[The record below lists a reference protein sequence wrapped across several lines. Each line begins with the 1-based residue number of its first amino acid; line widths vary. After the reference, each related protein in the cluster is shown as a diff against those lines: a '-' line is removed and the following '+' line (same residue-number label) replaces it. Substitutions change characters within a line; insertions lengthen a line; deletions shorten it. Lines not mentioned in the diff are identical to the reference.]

1 MISRIR
7 GRGIVISPRGREHLI
22 LHISCWGHG
31 FWQDRQAVVPVY
43 FLKVPFFYYLT
54 SISYHSGAI
63 LNCDNSIKIRID
75 NTQYNINFISSSQWI
90 QLHSDWRSTI
100 YALMCSLLLLS
111 PFIKV
116 LKWQVLNLSINIG
129 GLLLIAEGWHFPITV
144 CRHGKLKLN
153 NLCELS
159 QYPNWREREMIHTA
173 HRATHQKKIA
183 NRYILVGR
191 SLHFISTLLT

>member
-1 MISRIR
+1 MMISRIR
-7 GRGIVISPRGREHLI
+7 GRSIVISPRGKHLI

-31 FWQDRQAVVPVY
+31 FWQDRQAVVLVY

-54 SISYHSGAI
+54 SISYHFGAI

-75 NTQYNINFISSSQWI
+75 NTQYNINLS
-90 QLHSDWRSTI
+90 L
-100 YALMCSLLLLS
+100 ALNGYSCIPIKEAQYVPLNILLS

-159 QYPNWREREMIHTA
+159 QYPNWREREMIHPA